1 MGRAKRIERVV
12 ALTKLLADHP
22 YRLFSFSY
30 FCKNLILPNQL
41 SVKTFGQ

>member
-22 YRLFSFSY
+22 YRLFRSGRRS
-30 FCKNLILPNQL
+30 
-41 SVKTFGQ
+41 TFYSQPS